1 MKEKH
6 GCDLIVALNHMRVP
20 DDRLMAS
27 SHTHEVVD
35 LIFGGH
41 DHVYLSELNKDTNV
55 FLLKSGTDF
64 ECFSNLTI
72 LFDVAQEDIGEF
84 EKLIQDQKVC
94 PSSFITTY
102 YSEDLQRFYINEK
115 VLVTEAF

>member
-1 MKEKH
+1 MKEDHK
-6 GCDLIVALNHMRVP
+6 CSLIVALNHMRVP
-20 DDRLMAS
+20 DDRLMGS
-27 SHTHEVVD
+27 SHSHEVVD

-72 LFDVAQEDIGEF
+72 LFEVEREDIQDF
-84 EKLIQDQKVC
+84 EKLV
-94 PSSFITTY
+94 
-102 YSEDLQRFYINEK
+102 
-115 VLVTEAF
+115 